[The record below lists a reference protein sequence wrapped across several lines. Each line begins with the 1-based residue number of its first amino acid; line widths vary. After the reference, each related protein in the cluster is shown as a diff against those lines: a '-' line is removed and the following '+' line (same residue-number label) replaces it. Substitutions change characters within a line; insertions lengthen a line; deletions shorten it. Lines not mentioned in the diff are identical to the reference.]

1 MKKKCNIC
9 GKKFIEKLSLGNHP
23 CADTFL
29 KTKSKAIK
37 LKKYPLVV
45 GYCNCSHLT
54 SIYQVP
60 SFQRYEKYDYSY
72 TSDNSPVSRLHFK
85 KVADHICNKFKIDK
99 DSFVVEAGSNDGTFL
114 NEIKKISKAKV
125 LGIDPSK
132 NISLIAKKKGINI
145 FVDYFNKK
153 TSLKIKKDY
162 GAASIIYGANVFN
175 HVDDNL
181 EFLDS
186 ANNLLNEKGTLILEV
201 PDLKSLVEKVGFDTI
216 YHEHRHYYSERSI
229 NKILK
234 KKSFKIIKLEKI
246 NYMAGSL
253 RVFAKKNTQKV
264 KSIGKFS
271 NINLKDFRNFKK
283 RIDFVIKEIKSFV
296 NINLKKNHSVYG
308 IGAAT
313 KGNTLL
319 NCCKFTDKDIKFILD
334 KSKFKINKFT
344 PSSGIK
350 IIKEDKNLK
359 IKAALILPWNI
370 SNHLI
375 KKFFKKRRIMYTS
388 IAKIINKKK

>member
-9 GKKFIEKLSLGNHP
+9 NKKFIETLSLGNHP

-29 KTKSKAIK
+29 KTKSQAIR
-37 LKKYPLVV
+37 LKKYPLIV
-45 GYCNCSHLT
+45 GYCKCSHLT
-54 SIYQVP
+54 SLYPVP
-60 SFQRYEKYDYSY
+60 SYQRYEKYNYSY

-85 KVADHICNKFKIDK
+85 KIANYISKKFRINKN
-99 DSFVVEAGSNDGTFL
+99 SFVVEAGSNDGTFL
-114 NEIKKISKAKV
+114 SEIKKISRAKV
-125 LGIDPSK
+125 LGVDPSK
-132 NISLIAKKKGINI
+132 NISQLAKKRNI
-145 FVDYFNKK
+145 KTMIDYFNVK
-153 TSLKIKKDY
+153 SSNIIKRLY
-162 GAASIIYGANVFN
+162 GPADLVYGANVFN

-181 EFLDS
+181 NFLDA
-186 ANNLLNEKGTLILEV
+186 ANFLLNQKGTLILEV
-201 PDLKSLVEKVGFDTI
+201 PDLKSLINKIGFDTI
-216 YHEHRHYYSERSI
+216 YHEHRHYYSEKSL

-234 KKSFKIIKLEKI
+234 KKGFKIIKLEKI

-253 RVFAKKNTQKV
+253 RIFAKKNNSNI
-264 KSIGKFS
+264 KSINKFS
-271 NINLKDFRNFKK
+271 QIALSDFRNFKK
-283 RIDFVIKEIKSFV
+283 KIFYIIKNIQYFV
-296 NINLKKNHSVYG
+296 KKNIEKKNYVYG

-370 SNHLI
+370 SDHLI
-375 KKFFKKRRIMYTS
+375 KKFFKKRKIMYTS
-388 IAKIINKKK
+388 IAKIINKRK

>member
-9 GKKFIEKLSLGNHP
+9 NKRFIEKLSLGNHP

-29 KTKSKAIK
+29 RTKLKAIK
-37 LKKYPLVV
+37 LRKYPLVV

-54 SIYQVP
+54 SIYPVP

-85 KVADHICNKFKIDK
+85 KIANHIINQFGIDK
-99 DSFVVEAGSNDGTFL
+99 KSFIVEAGSNDGTFL
-114 NEIKKISKAKV
+114 NEIQKISKAKV
-125 LGIDPSK
+125 LGVDPSK
-132 NISLIAKKKGINI
+132 NISLLAKKKNINI
-145 FVDYFNKK
+145 LVNYFNKR
-153 TSLKIKKDY
+153 SSQKIKKLHGKAD
-162 GAASIIYGANVFN
+162 IIYGANVFN

-181 EFLDS
+181 NFLDA
-186 ANNLLNEKGTLILEV
+186 ANYLLNDNGILILEV

-216 YHEHRHYYSERSI
+216 YHEHRHYYSEKSI

-234 KKSFKIIKLEKI
+234 KKDLKIIKLEKI
-246 NYMAGSL
+246 KYMAGSL
-253 RVFAKKNTQKV
+253 RVYAKKAISSS
-264 KSIGKFS
+264 KSIKKFS
-271 NINLKDFRNFKK
+271 YITLKDFRSFKK
-283 RIDFVIKEIKSFV
+283 KIDFIVKDIKSFV
-296 NINLKKNHSVYG
+296 SKNVDQHNSVYG

-319 NCCKFTDKDIKFILD
+319 NCCNFTDKDIKFILD

-370 SNHLI
+370 SSHLI
-375 KKFFKKRRIMYTS
+375 KKFFKKRKIMYTS
-388 IAKIINKKK
+388 IAKIINKKR